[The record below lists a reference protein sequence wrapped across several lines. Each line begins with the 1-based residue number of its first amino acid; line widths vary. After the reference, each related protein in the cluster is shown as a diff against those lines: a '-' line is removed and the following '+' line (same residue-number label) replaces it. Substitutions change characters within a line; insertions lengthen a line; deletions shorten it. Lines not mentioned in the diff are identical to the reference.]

1 MENRSRSI
9 EFAEIDLYEEEPG
22 LNIPPK
28 KDTDLSQQSAASIPF
43 YSRERHFAEEARKRG
58 NELGEPAPFVPFMS
72 YWPTYEHMM
81 ESQQKWYFYWRSEVR
96 AGRYPDTDLSYIFV
110 YVYELINGVGWS
122 DPQEG
127 YEELNRIWIAYG
139 GRYPQLTAYLKNWLA
154 DFAFVHALD
163 VSLLE
168 IITRGGGSYPEA
180 LVDMELL
187 RLFQEQPS
195 QIPLDLL
202 LALSDYDMRRSK
214 FYQGPGKSDLELW
227 VPRIVGMLDAFLCKT
242 QGIRL
247 IDKFHPGRER
257 TTERYLFRSAVYDDS
272 LYGRT
277 AALVSVPLS
286 SHRPLRKYI
295 TQTIRYAENQLRELR
310 GFRGRLRGIVMDS
323 EMGRL
328 IDRYLKKELAPQT
341 VSQPRIEIDAEK
353 LAALK
358 RDSDYVRGRLT
369 IEDDERDE
377 PAREASLDLEA
388 ALRSETGLPT
398 LEPSSAEPGL
408 PELPPSENVSPEIE
422 ITDPYEGS
430 PAYWDMPQLDED
442 WASFAGQLDLA
453 QLKALLALKS
463 PAPASALAAVAEAYG
478 SMPELILDEINQ
490 LAMETIG
497 DLVVDGGQ
505 LVPEYM
511 DFFAHLKGEFS

>member
-1 MENRSRSI
+1 MENRSRPI
-9 EFAEIDLYEEEPG
+9 EFAEIDLCEEEPG
-22 LNIPPK
+22 LDIPPK
-28 KDTDLSQQSAASIPF
+28 KDTDLSQASAVSIPF
-43 YSRERHFAEEARKRG
+43 YNRERHFAEEARKRV
-58 NELGEPAPFVPFMS
+58 NEQGEPAPFAPFMS

-96 AGRYPDTDLSYIFV
+96 DGRYPDTDLSYIFV
-110 YVYELINGVGWS
+110 YAYELINGVGWS

-127 YEELNRIWIAYG
+127 YAELNRIWIAYG
-139 GRYPQLTAYLKNWLA
+139 GQYPQLNAYLKDWLA

-163 VSLLE
+163 VPLLE

-187 RLFQEQPS
+187 RLFKEQPCR
-195 QIPLDLL
+195 IPLALL
-202 LALSDYDMRRSK
+202 LALSDYDLRRSK

-242 QGIRL
+242 QGTRL

-257 TTERYLFRSAVYDDS
+257 TIERYLFRSAVYDDS

-277 AALVSVPLS
+277 ASLVSVPLS

-323 EMGRL
+323 ETERL
-328 IDRYLKKELAPQT
+328 IDRYLEKEFAPQT

-358 RDSDYVRGRLT
+358 QDSDYVRSRLT
-369 IEDDERDE
+369 IGYEERDE
-377 PAREASLDLEA
+377 TAAEAISGLEGDLDSEA
-388 ALRSETGLPT
+388 DLDT
-398 LEPSSAEPGL
+398 LDIIVPEQEVDKEDGGSS
-408 PELPPSENVSPEIE
+408 
-422 ITDPYEGS
+422 
-430 PAYWDMPQLDED
+430 AYWDMPPLDED
-442 WASFAGQLDLA
+442 WASFAGRLDSVQLE
-453 QLKALLALKS
+453 ALLALKGLS
-463 PAPASALAAVAEAYG
+463 PDSALAAVAEAYG
-478 SMPELILDEINQ
+478 TMPELIMDEINQ

-497 DLVVDGGQ
+497 DLVVDGGR
-505 LVPEYM
+505 LVPEYLE
-511 DFFAHLKGEFS
+511 FFEHLKGEFS

>member
-9 EFAEIDLYEEEPG
+9 EFAEIDLYEEDPG
-22 LNIPPK
+22 LDIPPK
-28 KDTDLSQQSAASIPF
+28 KDTELSQQSAASIPF
-43 YSRERHFAEEARKRG
+43 YSRERHFAEEARKRV
-58 NELGEPAPFVPFMS
+58 NERGEPAPFVPLMS

-81 ESQQKWYFYWRSEVR
+81 ESQQRWYFYWRSEVR

-110 YVYELINGVGWS
+110 HVYELINGVGWS

-139 GRYPQLTAYLKNWLA
+139 GRYPQLNAYLKDWLA
-154 DFAFVHALD
+154 DFAFVHTLD
-163 VSLLE
+163 VPLLE

-187 RLFQEQPS
+187 RLFKEQPS

-202 LALSDYDMRRSK
+202 LALSDYDLRRSK
-214 FYQGPGKSDLELW
+214 FYLGPGKSDLELW
-227 VPRIVGMLDAFLCKT
+227 VPRIVGMLDAFLSKT
-242 QGIRL
+242 QGTRL

-310 GFRGRLRGIVMDS
+310 GFKGRLRGIVMDS
-323 EMGRL
+323 EMERL
-328 IDRYLKKELAPQT
+328 IDRYLEKEFAPQT
-341 VSQPRIEIDAEK
+341 VSQPRIEIDAVK

-358 RDSDYVRGRLT
+358 RDSDYVRSRLT
-369 IEDDERDE
+369 IGYEQGDE
-377 PAREASLDLEA
+377 AATEAISGLEADLGPEADLE
-388 ALRSETGLPT
+388 SEDHVV
-398 LEPSSAEPGL
+398 
-408 PELPPSENVSPEIE
+408 PEQEVDKTNGG
-422 ITDPYEGS
+422 GS
-430 PAYWDMPQLDED
+430 AYWDMSELDED
-442 WASFAGQLDLA
+442 WASFAGQLDSA
-453 QLKALLALKS
+453 QLEALLGLKS
-463 PAPASALAAVAEAYG
+463 PAPDTALAAVAEAYG
-478 SMPELILDEINQ
+478 TMPELILDEINL

-497 DLVVDGGQ
+497 DLVVDGGR
-505 LVPEYM
+505 LVAEYV